1 MPERVGASKFHRLLI
16 TKLYMANYILTTA
29 TGQLQYSAE
38 AQNIT
43 SMDTQRQQKHV
54 WVLVAAGQAIQLRYE
69 LL

>member
-1 MPERVGASKFHRLLI
+1 
-16 TKLYMANYILTTA
+16 MANYILTTA